1 MPKYAYHC
9 DKCSVTYEVVHSI
22 KETIDTCK
30 HCGASEDF
38 NRVPSLFNKMSDIK
52 KKEHQTGTVV
62 KETIEDMR
70 IDIKE
75 YQSNLKK
82 RKYES

>member
-1 MPKYAYHC
+1 
-9 DKCSVTYEVVHSI
+9 
-22 KETIDTCK
+22 
-30 HCGASEDF
+30 
-38 NRVPSLFNKMSDIK
+38 MSDIK

-75 YQSNLKK
+75 YQSDLKK